1 MNGTRDSLKH
11 QVDFSFDKSIVLA
24 IKVLPCQRK
33 LVRMLTLHLGIVS
46 LMLWMDT
53 QTVLYMV
60 YNPSFFVVFAVR
72 RYSISGG
79 VVGSH
84 SVLLDEVPSGDEPC
98 LIIYGT

>member
-46 LMLWMDT
+46 LML
-53 QTVLYMV
+53 
-60 YNPSFFVVFAVR
+60 
-72 RYSISGG
+72 
-79 VVGSH
+79 
-84 SVLLDEVPSGDEPC
+84 
-98 LIIYGT
+98 